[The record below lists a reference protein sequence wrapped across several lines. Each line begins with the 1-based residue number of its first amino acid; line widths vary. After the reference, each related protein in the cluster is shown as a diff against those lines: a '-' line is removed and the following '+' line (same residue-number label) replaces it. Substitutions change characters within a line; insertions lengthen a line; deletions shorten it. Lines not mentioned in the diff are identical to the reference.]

1 MTRDI
6 ILVAARAVLDREG
19 LAGLTVRKVATR
31 AKLSPMA
38 MYRYFADKNAL
49 LDALMDDGLAAWG
62 KIASSIT
69 ARDPIAW
76 LGELIEAYLVFALT
90 KPHRFDAAFLLPA
103 PSARQFP
110 DDFAAGRSPVMT
122 MIILRVD
129 QAKSKGLLVN
139 QPAIDIA
146 LSIAALAQGLVS
158 MYRANRFSGEAQ
170 FKAIYR
176 TALWHCLESYS
187 VKPLRRKK

>member
-6 ILVAARAVLDREG
+6 ILVAARAVLDRDG
-19 LAGLTVRKVATR
+19 FAGLTVRKVAAR

-62 KIASSIT
+62 KIAASIS

-76 LGELIEAYLVFALT
+76 LEELTEAYLVFALT

-103 PSARQFP
+103 PGARQFP
-110 DDFAAGRSPVMT
+110 DDFAAGHSPVMT
-122 MIILRVD
+122 LVILRID
-129 QAKSKGLLVN
+129 QAKSKGWLVN
-139 QPAIDIA
+139 KPAIDIA
-146 LSIAALAQGLVS
+146 LSFAALAQGLVS
-158 MYRANRFSGEAQ
+158 MHRANRFSSEAH
-170 FKAIYR
+170 FKAVYR
-176 TALWHCLESYS
+176 TTLRHCLESYS
-187 VKPLRRKK
+187 VKPLRRKR